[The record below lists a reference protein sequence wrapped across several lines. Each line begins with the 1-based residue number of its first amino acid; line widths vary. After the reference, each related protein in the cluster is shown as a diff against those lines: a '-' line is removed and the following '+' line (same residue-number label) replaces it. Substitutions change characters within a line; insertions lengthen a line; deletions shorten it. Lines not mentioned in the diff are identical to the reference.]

1 MIKLKIIE
9 VISPK
14 DLEVYWQIIA
24 VDQNGSSWECSVLEY
39 ETKLTNFEI
48 GTMFK
53 YIQNDLLRNV
63 VSILVPNCWHPRY
76 YKWYKV
82 T

>member
-63 VSILVPNCWHPRY
+63 VSILVPNSWHPRY